1 MKIVRTVLS
10 EGAVDYGQGAKQWGQ
25 RIDRGIS
32 VQTIVDVCRL
42 RIRIDSLAERCEE
55 A

>member
-1 MKIVRTVLS
+1 MMRTVLS
-10 EGAVDYGQGAKQWGQ
+10 EGDVDYGQTAKQWGQ
-25 RIDRGIS
+25 SVDGGIA
-32 VQTIVDVCRL
+32 VQTVVDVCRL